1 MKSKVPHK
9 VETCKQYS
17 FKYKKK
23 GETAS
28 RSVTKKLGE
37 PLTRDIIHIWDKKCS
52 KNSKI
57 KYREIQN

>member
-9 VETCKQYS
+9 VEMCKQYS

-52 KNSKI
+52 AK
-57 KYREIQN
+57 